1 MQKYDFTVNF
11 SAFMFYCR
19 IKSRWLRIP
28 FEELNPKLTGMCC
41 IEAEAN
47 VRAAMKS
54 SHHSIGVVTSH
65 IHQAI
70 KDRLG
75 DDDFKTIITDLEEE
89 CEKIANEKGRIDQR
103 AQNMFA
109 LMLYCAKKVIL
120 HVLAFNRI

>member
-1 MQKYDFTVNF
+1 
-11 SAFMFYCR
+11 
-19 IKSRWLRIP
+19 
-28 FEELNPKLTGMCC
+28 
-41 IEAEAN
+41 
-47 VRAAMKS
+47 MKS
-54 SHHSIGVVTSH
+54 SHHSIGVVTSY

-70 KDRLG
+70 KDYYRLG

-120 HVLAFNRI
+120 YVLAFNGIK